1 MQVGICKQRGPLI
14 SPHRYMIIVSFTI
27 VWFNSDNGS
36 ELRVKLQNC
45 EEAWFFYTPKLILS
59 RCPL

>member
-1 MQVGICKQRGPLI
+1 
-14 SPHRYMIIVSFTI
+14 MIIVSFTI